1 MDITEHTPAPYVVP
15 WTERAKQ
22 LWNDYEDEIT
32 ARICAN
38 PILENFAPRCALNAL
53 RIATV
58 LAIGESFEEP
68 MIEAEHIELGK
79 AIVEASLRDMVRGFD
94 DHAAG
99 TAESQLGDRVKRK
112 LAENGGSLSR
122 RLLFRALQRQLKNTR
137 HLEDVLRIL
146 IEAREIRT
154 EKQPRKTGGAPTI
167 VYKLRR

>member
-1 MDITEHTPAPYVVP
+1 M
-15 WTERAKQ
+15 
-22 LWNDYEDEIT
+22 
-32 ARICAN
+32 
-38 PILENFAPRCALNAL
+38 
-53 RIATV
+53 
-58 LAIGESFEEP
+58 LAIGENVEGP
-68 MIEAEHIELGK
+68 MIEAEHIELGE

-99 TAESQLGDRVKRK
+99 TAESQLADRVKRK

-137 HLEDVLRIL
+137 HLEDVLRVL